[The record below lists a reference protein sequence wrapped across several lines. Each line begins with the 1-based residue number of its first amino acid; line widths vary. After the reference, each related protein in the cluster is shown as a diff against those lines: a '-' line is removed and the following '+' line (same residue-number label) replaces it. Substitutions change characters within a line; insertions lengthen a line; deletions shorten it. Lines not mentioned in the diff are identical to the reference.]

1 MTTVTNHSAHTA
13 RDESGTNSEKRL
25 AIAVGALFLI
35 VTATFFA
42 SDAIMTPLLDG
53 PDYLTELADNSRLV
67 VTSSLLAL
75 VEGVAVVGIAVLL
88 SPLLRNHSRRLALG
102 YVSFRIGELA
112 ATIIL
117 ALTSLMLL
125 SPAQDPNVA
134 GGGAETLGNVLVGTQ
149 DWLLPIVY
157 IFSCVAGIMLSAV
170 LYTSRLVPRW
180 LSVLGLLGYPALM
193 LTSILHMLDYAD
205 MVDGTAFVGLIPGG
219 LFELVLPLWLF
230 AKGFNPQAITTEE
243 VDQNGQ
249 AGALAVT

>member
-1 MTTVTNHSAHTA
+1 
-13 RDESGTNSEKRL
+13 
-25 AIAVGALFLI
+25 VGALFLI

-42 SDAIMTPLLDG
+42 SDAIMTSLLDG

-67 VTSSLLAL
+67 VASSLLAL

-88 SPLLRNHSRRLALG
+88 YPLLRDHSRRLALG

-112 ATIIL
+112 ATIVL

-125 SPAQDPNVA
+125 SLAQDPNVA
-134 GGGAETLGNVLVGTQ
+134 AGGAETLGNVLVGTH

-180 LSVLGLLGYPALM
+180 LSLLGLVGYPALM
-193 LTSILHMLDYAD
+193 LTSILHMLDDAD
-205 MVDGTAFVGLIPGG
+205 MVNGTAFIGLIPGG
-219 LFELVLPLWLF
+219 LFELVLPIWLF
-230 AKGFNPQAITTEE
+230 VKGFNPRALTIAE
-243 VDQNGQ
+243 VDHTGR
-249 AGALAVT
+249 AGARSVTSAARP